1 MKKGLNQNLGKVLL
15 SSINEAIDYKKE
27 PGFPDVTKFLSYFL
41 TKLRRIDRGLKITK
55 VFNKN

>member
-41 TKLRRIDRGLKITK
+41 NYDASME
-55 VFNKN
+55 V